1 MARHFSNWARQNPPF
16 LRFQRRRVF
25 AEHTFRPHDAQFFLI
40 DFDALGERAKMIAAV
55 AAVLGPHALAGR
67 PGKRLESLRCDARP
81 GPINRLLGPLSVKP
95 GLISRGLQ
103 FTNAVLQH
111 GVGQIGDAILDG
123 VIESLEFGVCLGRAL
138 T

>member
-1 MARHFSNWARQNPPF
+1 
-16 LRFQRRRVF
+16 V
-25 AEHTFRPHDAQFFLI
+25 
-40 DFDALGERAKMIAAV
+40 IAAV
-55 AAVLGPHALAGR
+55 AAVLGPHALASC

-81 GPINRLLGPLSVKP
+81 GAINRLLSPLSVKP

-111 GVGQIGDAILDG
+111 GVGQISDAILDG
-123 VIESLEFGVCLGRAL
+123 VIESLEFGICLGRAL